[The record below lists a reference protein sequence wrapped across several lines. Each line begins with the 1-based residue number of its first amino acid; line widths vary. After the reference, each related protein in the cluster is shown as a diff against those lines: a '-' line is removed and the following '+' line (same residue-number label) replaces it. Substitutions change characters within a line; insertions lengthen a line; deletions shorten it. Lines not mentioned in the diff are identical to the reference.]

1 MALPVV
7 ASLAVVLWGCATPV
21 PLPPKAIELNR
32 LGAAALGVGDLPTAE
47 ARLGLAIEYSAKFTE
62 AWVNLGLLELRRG
75 NVKLARKHLS
85 HARSLNPDLP
95 APHHALAL
103 LDEREARTKQA
114 EAGYRAA
121 LAVDPG
127 FAPART
133 NLGRLLYASGRYDD
147 AREQFQR
154 LTEVAPEVLDG
165 WLGLSESL
173 VRLGRERDSDQT
185 TSRARRLFGD
195 RPEIALLVARQMLRR
210 GAFEEAAALLA
221 PLTSQDDRRR
231 SAAAWAWLGVAR
243 LGEGLT
249 REAAD
254 AAEEALAVDP
264 ADPVARFVWQQLE
277 SHDAA
282 EPGGDPGADGNVD

>member
-1 MALPVV
+1 VF
-7 ASLAVVLWGCATPV
+7 ASLAVALWGCATPV

-47 ARLGLAIEYSAKFTE
+47 ARLALAIEYGPKFTE

-75 NVKLARKHLS
+75 NLKLARKHLA

-95 APHHALAL
+95 TPHHALAL
-103 LDEREARTKQA
+103 LDEREARTRQA

-133 NLGRLLYASGRYDD
+133 NLGRMLFADGRYDD

-154 LTEVAPEVLDG
+154 LTEVAPDALDG
-165 WLGLSESL
+165 WLGLAECL
-173 VRLGRERDSDQT
+173 ARLGRERDSDQT

-195 RPEIALLVARQMLRR
+195 RPEIVLLVARQMLRR
-210 GAFEEAAALLA
+210 GAYADAEALLA

-231 SAAAWAWLGVAR
+231 SAVAWAWLGVAR

-249 REAAD
+249 DEAAT

-264 ADPVARFVWQQLE
+264 ADPVARFVWQQVRGP
-277 SHDAA
+277 DPA
-282 EPGGDPGADGNVD
+282 ETAEDPGADLRGD